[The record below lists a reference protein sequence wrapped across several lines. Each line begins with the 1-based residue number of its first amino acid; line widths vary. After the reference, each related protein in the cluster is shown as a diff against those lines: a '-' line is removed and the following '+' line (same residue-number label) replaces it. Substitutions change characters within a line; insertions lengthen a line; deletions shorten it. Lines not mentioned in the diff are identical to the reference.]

1 VNANS
6 KKILEVFSNGGNI
19 HYVLPHFQREYT
31 WDKTNWKTLWEDL
44 AATYDEYTSGQEPEH
59 FMGSLVVIL
68 DGTVNGLIP
77 AFKLV
82 DGQQRLTS
90 ISLLLCALRWIM
102 DGKDAALESNLV
114 TMLSNHNAIGD
125 AHFKLLP
132 TVKYGDRATFTALVK
147 TGNAPVAKS
156 NISDAYAYFYHNLQ
170 SSIQSNRFDPQKL
183 FLVLM
188 NCLQVVVIELNQQES
203 PYKIFESLNGKGKP
217 LSQADLVR
225 NYIAMKLPAAVQEQ
239 VFTNDWSKIED
250 MLQEQ
255 RTVARQGELTSFL
268 RHYLAMHSGVLCNFS
283 HVYAR
288 FRDRMEDRFKTQNE
302 LVQEITKMHQFAG
315 IYNKLLRPGAESRP
329 HVKEALER
337 LNALELSSAYPFLLS
352 VYEAEYNGKI
362 NSQEF
367 ENALTVLEN
376 YLVRRF
382 LAGEQSNYLTRMFP
396 TLWGQIDKTDFS
408 QSLRQVLATK
418 NYPSNTR
425 IQQSL
430 LTRPLYDMKTKIVL
444 ERVNRHLHIGQ
455 GGYTVL
461 SSSPTL
467 EHVMP
472 QTLSAQWKQDIGASW
487 EQVHR
492 DYLHTLGNLTI
503 VTSDWNASL
512 SNSDF
517 STKNPKLAQNAL
529 LLNSSHFGQ
538 QLSSWDE
545 SAIRQRASILTGH
558 ILKHLAF
565 ACLAIARV

>member
-1 VNANS
+1 MNANS
-6 KKILEVFSNGGNI
+6 KKVSDVFSNGGNI

-44 AATYDEYTSGQEPEH
+44 IATYNEYTSGQNPEH

-102 DGKDAALESNLV
+102 QGKDTALESNLG
-114 TMLSNHNAIGD
+114 TMLCNQNASGD
-125 AHFKLLP
+125 AYFKLFP
-132 TVKYGDRATFTALVK
+132 TVKYGDRAAFTSLVK
-147 TGNAPVAKS
+147 TGNVPTAKS
-156 NISDAYAYFYHNLQ
+156 NIADAYSYFYQNLQ
-170 SSIQSNRFDPQKL
+170 SSIQSNKVDPQKL
-183 FLVLM
+183 FLVLL

-225 NYIAMKLPAAVQEQ
+225 NYIAMKLPAAIQEQ
-239 VFTNDWSKIED
+239 VFTTDWSKIED

-255 RTVARQGELTSFL
+255 RSVARQGELTSFL
-268 RHYLAMHSGVLCNFS
+268 RHYLAVDSGVLCNFS

-288 FRDRMEDRFKTQNE
+288 FRDRMEAKNQIG
-302 LVQEITKMHQFAG
+302 LVQEITQMHQSAE
-315 IYNKLLRPGAESRP
+315 IYNKLLRPIAESRP
-329 HVKEALER
+329 HIKEALER

-352 VYEAEYNGKI
+352 VYEAQQNGTI
-362 NSQEF
+362 SDQEF
-367 ENALTVLEN
+367 KDAFTVLEN

-396 TLWGQIDKTDFS
+396 TLWGQINKTNFS
-408 QSLRQVLATK
+408 QSLHQVLATK
-418 NYPSNTR
+418 NYPSDTR
-425 IQQSL
+425 IKQSL

-444 ERVNRHLHIGQ
+444 ERVNRHLHIGT

-461 SSSPTL
+461 NSNPTL

-503 VTSDWNASL
+503 VTSDWNVLL
-512 SNSDF
+512 SNSPF
-517 STKNPKLAQNAL
+517 SNKKSKLAQNAL
-529 LLNSSHFGQ
+529 LLNSSYFGQ
-538 QLSSWDE
+538 QLSGWDE
-545 SAIRQRASILTGH
+545 AAIRQRASVLTGH
-558 ILKHLAF
+558 ILSIWPSL
-565 ACLAIARV
+565 V